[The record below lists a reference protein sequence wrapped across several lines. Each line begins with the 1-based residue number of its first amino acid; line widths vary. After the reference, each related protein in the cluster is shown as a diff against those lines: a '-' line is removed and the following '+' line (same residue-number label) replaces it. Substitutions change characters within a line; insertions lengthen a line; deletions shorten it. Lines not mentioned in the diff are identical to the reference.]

1 MEKKLLLLTLPFLW
15 GCGNTAQQNS
25 GSNTVFE
32 KDSIGEVIVTDT
44 IMVTDVPGTGVA
56 SSDYSSQES
65 DVVKEFYVTADVY
78 KVNTTTMEMTY
89 RGKENLHVKLY
100 TNHTAYAVGDN
111 GASMQ
116 VYESSQSGYDFMCNV
131 YGNKYIYFFNSD
143 EIQ

>member
-1 MEKKLLLLTLPFLW
+1 MKKILYLLVLPLFVA
-15 GCGNTAQQNS
+15 CGNTAQHSNAFNS
-25 GSNTVFE
+25 STTGDS
-32 KDSIGEVIVTDT
+32 DSICVTDS
-44 IMVTDVPGTGVA
+44 VDEVVA
-56 SSDYSSQES
+56 QYDATHDDYSSQES

-116 VYESSQSGYDFMCNV
+116 VYESTQSGYDFMCNV